1 MHITVKNLNFLYS
14 QKQVICDLSFDVLS
28 GQLLL
33 ILGRN
38 GSGKTTLIKCI
49 LGLLPVNPNS
59 IFIDDVDITSKK
71 YVADVGYIS
80 QKDEFN
86 FEFPITGKELIQFAK
101 TNKNSPY
108 TVMDV
113 AKRLGITD
121 IINQNINTLSGG
133 QLQKV
138 FIGRVLINDPSL
150 LVFDEPTVGI
160 DSTSVVHFYQII
172 EELLKD
178 GKTIIL
184 VTHEPS
190 LALPLKP
197 KILTLNENG
206 EYKKQRYEE
215 YLAERGDDIV

>member
-28 GQLLL
+28 GELLL

-133 QLQKV
+133 TITK
-138 FIGRVLINDPSL
+138 G
-150 LVFDEPTVGI
+150 
-160 DSTSVVHFYQII
+160 FYWSSSYQ
-172 EELLKD
+172 
-178 GKTIIL
+178 
-184 VTHEPS
+184 
-190 LALPLKP
+190 
-197 KILTLNENG
+197 
-206 EYKKQRYEE
+206 
-215 YLAERGDDIV
+215 